1 MKSESK
7 ETLVNSELGSNHVDG
22 QTEVE
27 ENEFDNVSEIVLT
40 QIEKQVRRE
49 FKYNL
54 ELCNVLKK
62 LIC

>member
-54 ELCNVLKK
+54 ELCNVFNN
-62 LIC
+62 

>member
-40 QIEKQVRRE
+40 QIEKQVRRD

-54 ELCNVLKK
+54 ELCNVFNN
-62 LIC
+62 